1 MQPKIC
7 HKHNKLE
14 SLCVLFVG
22 SLKGKPQNRK
32 ICVAFACFGNALVSP
47 FLSFAHLLP
56 WGLCKCLY
64 KGLYMCMY
72 VWLCVCVYKPTSG
85 RCANHLF
92 MLAKCVSGVK
102 HQRHVIVAI
111 AVVHNGLAISLNNGA
126 AQTLTGRQ
134 TEREWKRER
143 DAEQDRARR
152 TIVQARRACG
162 AGCKH

>member
-64 KGLYMCMY
+64 KGLYMYMD